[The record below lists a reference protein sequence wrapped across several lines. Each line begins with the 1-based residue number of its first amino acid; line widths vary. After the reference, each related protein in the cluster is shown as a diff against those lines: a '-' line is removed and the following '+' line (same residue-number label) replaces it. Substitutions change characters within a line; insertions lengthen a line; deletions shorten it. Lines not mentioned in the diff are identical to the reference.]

1 MVNFGHLWT
10 LAALSHQQITGV
22 SIIVKPNVTGSLKKK
37 RGFVQGAMDRGRDG
51 KRCFCGEVKAIN

>member
-22 SIIVKPNVTGSLKKK
+22 SIIVKPPNVTASLKKK

-51 KRCFCGEVKAIN
+51 K